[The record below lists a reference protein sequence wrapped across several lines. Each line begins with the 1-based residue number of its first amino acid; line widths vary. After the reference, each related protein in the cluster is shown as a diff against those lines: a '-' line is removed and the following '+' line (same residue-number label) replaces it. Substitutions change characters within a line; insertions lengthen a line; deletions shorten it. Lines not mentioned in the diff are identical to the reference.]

1 MKTAEIWI
9 EVFTQRT
16 TGRRRMF
23 TIVNLTLD
31 AVKTVIGNTQ
41 IKLDTDNAIED
52 INNGYMRRVN
62 CTGFYNGNDGYVLT
76 AKGYKELLKML
87 QMAA

>member
-62 CTGFYNGNDGYVLT
+62 CTGFYNGN
-76 AKGYKELLKML
+76 ELRDMRNCRASVFYFYQLII
-87 QMAA
+87 